1 MKNKKY
7 RPLGLFLLMFIV
19 YGSVCALYPLASK
32 NHSESFMLYIWIPIS
47 IIGIIFTIIC
57 ALYHIEVKD
66 KEIII
71 FYYTFSFNKAGR
83 TTLKKHIIKIE
94 DIWCIEILKDK
105 IAITLKVGYFIEFN
119 LHPFFKKEE
128 IKNLFSQVRQQ
139 VIEQSKK
146 EEKTN

>member
-7 RPLGLFLLMFIV
+7 RPLGLFFITLV
-19 YGSVCALYPLASK
+19 VCGTFCAFYPLASK
-32 NHSESFMLYIWIPIS
+32 VRSESFMLYIWIPLS
-47 IIGIIFTIIC
+47 IIGIIFTIIST
-57 ALYHIEVKD
+57 LYYIEVKE

-71 FYYTFSFNKAGR
+71 FYHTFSFNKAGR
-83 TTLKKHIIKIE
+83 TTFKKHIIKTQ

-105 IAITLKVGYFIEFN
+105 IAITLKVGYFIEFY
-119 LHPFFKKEE
+119 LHHFLKKEE